1 MKRKSYSDMNCSVA
15 QALEVVG
22 DPWTLLVVRD
32 VMFGF
37 HRFNDLQERLGI
49 ARNTL
54 TARLTTLVADGVL
67 DKVAY
72 QDNPER
78 FEYRLT
84 AKGRALSPVIV
95 TLMQWGDE
103 WSDLPE
109 PPVRLVE
116 EASGRRL
123 DPVLVDRTSGEAL
136 DRLQVKAV
144 GKRVMPFDT
153 RRDVDEPGASTP
165 A

>member
-15 QALEVVG
+15 QSLDVVG
-22 DPWTLLVVRD
+22 DPWTLLIVRD

-37 HRFNDLQERLGI
+37 RRFNDIQERLGI

-54 TARLTTLVADGVL
+54 TDRLGTLVDHGVL
-67 DKVAY
+67 RKDAY

-84 AKGRALSPVIV
+84 QKGRELSPIII

-109 PPVRLVE
+109 PPVHLIDRDT
-116 EASGRRL
+116 GRTL
-123 DPVLVDRTSGEAL
+123 DPILVDRTTGRPLAEL
-136 DRLQVKAV
+136 KVQAV
-144 GKRVMPFDT
+144 GTDLRPDAT
-153 RRDVDEPGASTP
+153 A
-165 A
+165 

>member
-1 MKRKSYSDMNCSVA
+1 MKRKSFRDMNCSVA

-37 HRFNDLQERLGI
+37 RRFNDLQERLGI

-54 TARLTTLVADGVL
+54 ADRLAILVDEGVL
-67 DKVAY
+67 ERIAY

-84 AKGRALSPVIV
+84 DKGAALSPVII
-95 TLMQWGDE
+95 TLMQWGDA
-103 WSDLPE
+103 WSDLSE
-109 PPVRLVE
+109 PPVHLVE
-116 EASGRRL
+116 RSTGRTI
-123 DPVLVDRTSGEAL
+123 DPVLVDRATGERL
-136 DRLQVKAV
+136 DRLRVRVV
-144 GKRVMPFDT
+144 GA
-153 RRDVDEPGASTP
+153 DVRPSAGI
-165 A
+165 

>member
-15 QALEVVG
+15 QSLDIVG

-37 HRFNDLQERLGI
+37 RRFNDIQERLGI

-54 TARLTTLVADGVL
+54 TDRLATLVDHGVL
-67 DKVAY
+67 RKDAY

-84 AKGRALSPVIV
+84 PKGRALSPIII

-103 WSDLPE
+103 WSELPE
-109 PPVRLVE
+109 PPVHLIDRDT
-116 EASGRRL
+116 GRTL
-123 DPVLVDRTSGEAL
+123 DPILVDRTSRQPLADL
-136 DRLQVKAV
+136 KVQAV
-144 GKRVMPFDT
+144 GAGVQPDAT
-153 RRDVDEPGASTP
+153 A
-165 A
+165 

>member
-15 QALEVVG
+15 QSLDVVG

-37 HRFNDLQERLGI
+37 RRFNDIQQRLGI

-54 TARLTTLVADGVL
+54 TDRLTTLVDHGVL
-67 DKVAY
+67 TRIAY

-84 AKGRALSPVIV
+84 PKGRALSPIIV

-103 WSDLPE
+103 WSELPE
-109 PPVRLVE
+109 PPVHLIDRD
-116 EASGRRL
+116 SGRTL
-123 DPVLVDRTSGEAL
+123 DPVLVDRPSGRPLEEL
-136 DRLQVKAV
+136 RVQAV
-144 GKRVMPFDT
+144 GATVRPETAGTTHEARAM
-153 RRDVDEPGASTP
+153 R
-165 A
+165 

>member
-15 QALEVVG
+15 QSLDIVG

-37 HRFNDLQERLGI
+37 RRFNDIQERLGI

-54 TARLTTLVADGVL
+54 TDRLATLVDHGVL
-67 DKVAY
+67 RKDAY

-78 FEYRLT
+78 FEYHLT
-84 AKGRALSPVIV
+84 PKGRALSPIII

-103 WSDLPE
+103 WSELPE
-109 PPVRLVE
+109 PPVHLIDRDT
-116 EASGRRL
+116 GRTL
-123 DPVLVDRTSGEAL
+123 DPILVDRTSRQPLADL
-136 DRLQVKAV
+136 KVQAV
-144 GKRVMPFDT
+144 GAGVQPDAT
-153 RRDVDEPGASTP
+153 A
-165 A
+165 

>member
-15 QALEVVG
+15 QSLDIVG

-37 HRFNDLQERLGI
+37 RRFNDIQERLGI

-54 TARLTTLVADGVL
+54 TDRLATLVDRGVL
-67 DKVAY
+67 RKDAY

-84 AKGRALSPVIV
+84 PKGRALSPIII

-103 WSDLPE
+103 WSELAE
-109 PPVRLVE
+109 PPVHLIDRNT
-116 EASGRRL
+116 GRTL
-123 DPVLVDRTSGEAL
+123 DPILVDRTSRQPLADLEV
-136 DRLQVKAV
+136 QAV
-144 GKRVMPFDT
+144 GAGVQPDAT
-153 RRDVDEPGASTP
+153 A
-165 A
+165 

>member
-15 QALEVVG
+15 QSLDVVG

-37 HRFNDLQERLGI
+37 RRFNDIQERLGI

-54 TARLTTLVADGVL
+54 TDRLATLVDHGVL
-67 DKVAY
+67 RKDRY
-72 QDNPER
+72 HDNPER

-84 AKGRALSPVIV
+84 PKGRALSPIII

-103 WSDLPE
+103 WSELPE
-109 PPVRLVE
+109 PPVHLIDRDT
-116 EASGRRL
+116 GRTL
-123 DPVLVDRTSGEAL
+123 DPILVDRTSRQPLADL
-136 DRLQVKAV
+136 KVQAV
-144 GKRVMPFDT
+144 RVGVRPDAIT
-153 RRDVDEPGASTP
+153 
-165 A
+165 

>member
-1 MKRKSYSDMNCSVA
+1 MKRKSYQDMNCSVA
-15 QALEVVG
+15 QALEIVG

-32 VMFGF
+32 LMFGF
-37 HRFNDLQERLGI
+37 RRFNDIQERLGI

-54 TARLTTLVADGVL
+54 TDRLVALVDHGVL
-67 DKVAY
+67 NKVAY

-84 AKGRALSPVIV
+84 EKGRALSPIIV

-109 PPVRLVE
+109 PPVHLIDRE
-116 EASGRRL
+116 TGRVL
-123 DPVLVDRTSGEAL
+123 DPVLVDRESGEPL
-136 DRLQVKAV
+136 NQLKVQAV
-144 GKRVMPFDT
+144 GFELRPDAAT
-153 RRDVDEPGASTP
+153 
-165 A
+165 

>member
-15 QALEVVG
+15 QSLDVVG

-37 HRFNDLQERLGI
+37 RRFNDIQERLGI

-54 TARLTTLVADGVL
+54 TDRLATLVDHGVL
-67 DKVAY
+67 RKDAY

-84 AKGRALSPVIV
+84 PKGRALSPIII

-103 WSDLPE
+103 WSELAE
-109 PPVRLVE
+109 PPVHLIDRDTGRALV
-116 EASGRRL
+116 
-123 DPVLVDRTSGEAL
+123 PILVDRTTGHPLTEL
-136 DRLQVKAV
+136 KVQAV
-144 GKRVMPFDT
+144 GAGVRPDAT
-153 RRDVDEPGASTP
+153 A
-165 A
+165 

>member
-15 QALEVVG
+15 QSLDIVG

-37 HRFNDLQERLGI
+37 RRFNDIQERLGI

-54 TARLTTLVADGVL
+54 TDRLATLVDHGVL
-67 DKVAY
+67 RKDAY

-78 FEYRLT
+78 FEYLLT
-84 AKGRALSPVIV
+84 PKGRALSPIII

-103 WSDLPE
+103 WSELSE
-109 PPVRLVE
+109 PPVHLIDRDT
-116 EASGRRL
+116 GRTL
-123 DPVLVDRTSGEAL
+123 DPILVDRTSRQPLADL
-136 DRLQVKAV
+136 KVQAV
-144 GKRVMPFDT
+144 GVGVQPDAT
-153 RRDVDEPGASTP
+153 A
-165 A
+165 